1 MPKLPSL
8 KSLSSNTYYKMAV
21 FASNILKLEAFCL
34 TYSLQN

>member
-1 MPKLPSL
+1 
-8 KSLSSNTYYKMAV
+8 MAV